1 MRRGEKI
8 RLLTDDR
15 ILRSVLDIA
24 VTSGEHAITMESV
37 SKYSGVAK
45 TTLYRRYK
53 NRKDMLAQLRR
64 TIEST
69 DFSPKG
75 FAATPEGLEKY
86 ALWLTSTYSS
96 YVAVT
101 KMASVLFA
109 HTPFLLAVSTKILAD
124 LHTGIIQLIAE
135 GQKAG
140 AFPASVKPRVAADL
154 LIGGVLLEAS
164 STGTINQDMIHNAI
178 IEVFP
183 ETFITPLASPGRQPP
198 EVTGKTSHTQ
208 KATLFFQNHRPAILG
223 TPQTKVQS
231 KGRRAA

>member
-24 VTSGEHAITMESV
+24 VTSGEHAVTMESV

-45 TTLYRRYK
+45 TTLYHRYK

-69 DFSPKG
+69 DFGPRG

-109 HTPFLLAVSTKILAD
+109 HTPFLLAVSTKILSD
-124 LHTGIIQLIAE
+124 LHTGIIQLITE
-135 GQKAG
+135 GQKTG
-140 AFPASVKPRVAADL
+140 AFPASAKPRVAADL

-164 STGTINQDMIHNAI
+164 STGTINQEMIHNAI

-183 ETFITPLASPGRQPP
+183 EMFISPTAGA
-198 EVTGKTSHTQ
+198 SHT
-208 KATLFFQNHRPAILG
+208 APST
-223 TPQTKVQS
+223 
-231 KGRRAA
+231 RRR